1 MDKTPTLLMRILI
14 AFGAIIVAPLFEEFL
29 FRGHLQT
36 LLVRVMGAG
45 ESAGERGRGF
55 PMITSTGETVPPYP
69 IDRSR
74 PLRRWIAVIITSLL
88 FSLVHHWSIWLPI
101 FTLSLCLGYMY
112 ERTANLW
119 VTILMHAMFNGFS
132 IAYNLIAH

>member
-1 MDKTPTLLMRILI
+1 MRILI

-36 LLVRVMGAG
+36 LLIRVMGAG
-45 ESAGERGRGF
+45 EPATERGRGF
-55 PMITSTGETVPPYP
+55 PIITSTGETVPPFP
-69 IDRSR
+69 NDQRSS
-74 PLRRWIAVIITSLL
+74 PLRRWLAVIITSIL
-88 FSLVHHWSIWLPI
+88 FALVHHWSIWLPI

-119 VTILMHAMFNGFS
+119 VAVLMHAMFNGFS
-132 IAYNLIAH
+132 IIINLMAH